1 MAREIKQVS
10 ILIYVHTYVI
20 FKFLFVV
27 LLSSESEDGEVW
39 YFSSPLQLE
48 ELMLALDPNEME
60 VALYR
65 ELSDYKEEIV
75 RQMELTETL
84 TNQFKGNKKSY
95 LEIENSKINLIN
107 FLISSNQYQSL
118 YILNNI

>member
-1 MAREIKQVS
+1 M
-10 ILIYVHTYVI
+10 
-20 FKFLFVV
+20 
-27 LLSSESEDGEVW
+27 W

-48 ELMLALDPNEME
+48 ELMLALDPNELE

-95 LEIENSKINLIN
+95 LEIENSKLD
-107 FLISSNQYQSL
+107 LPY
-118 YILNNI
+118 

>member
-1 MAREIKQVS
+1 MI
-10 ILIYVHTYVI
+10 
-20 FKFLFVV
+20 

-39 YFSSPLQLE
+39 YFSSSLQLE

-95 LEIENSKINLIN
+95 LEIENSKINL
-107 FLISSNQYQSL
+107 SY
-118 YILNNI
+118 